1 MKTSQS
7 IGRMGVIMAFGFVSG
22 LPFALSQGTLQAWL
36 AQSGCDLKTIG
47 WLTLTAVPYTLK
59 PLWAPFLDRFV
70 PPFGGRRRGWILILQ
85 ACLCGCLF
93 MMSLQTPSQTLV
105 ALSLLALLLAFLSA
119 SNDVVIDAYRTDLLS
134 STERGVG
141 SNFTQLGYRVAMM
154 VSGAL
159 VLILSKPLGWG
170 GAYQVMALVMA
181 ATMLVTWWSVEPAM
195 PVQVPATLRQAV
207 VEPLKD
213 FATRPQMGWLLL
225 FITFYKVGDATALS
239 LSTAFFIK
247 GVGFSVAEVGAVA
260 KVTSFAA
267 LIIGTIIGGFLFLRL
282 GLFRALLWFGV
293 LQSLTNLLYSAL
305 ALVGHDIR
313 MLVAA
318 VGVDYTAGAMGSAA
332 FGALLMALCDRRFSA
347 AQFALLTAIAA
358 IPRSL
363 VGPLAASLVE
373 AIGWPSFFVVTFAIG
388 LIPLGLL
395 LKLKADV
402 RAYDVER

>member
-1 MKTSQS
+1 
-7 IGRMGVIMAFGFVSG
+7 
-22 LPFALSQGTLQAWL
+22 
-36 AQSGCDLKTIG
+36 
-47 WLTLTAVPYTLK
+47 
-59 PLWAPFLDRFV
+59 
-70 PPFGGRRRGWILILQ
+70 
-85 ACLCGCLF
+85 

-134 STERGVG
+134 SAERGVG